1 MSSPKNVTL
10 GEYIYTNIDSNEY
23 LQEIY
28 RCILIN
34 YSAKLFDDATIK
46 KTTFNL
52 DHALRFADV
61 LSKSSD
67 TPNSEKHKTWAQEI
81 VALLNFLYVI
91 LLFALFYFIISFS
104 RRFVKRVY
112 HFFKRYWGFYHITK
126 YCTYNCCQQTVA
138 SKVV

>member
-61 LSKSSD
+61 LSKSSG

-81 VALLNFLYVI
+81 VALLNFLYPNNAKVKAYATKTI
-91 LLFALFYFIISFS
+91 KIIVLNRLNFIFLSLLKIFIISPVNQHLALTFP
-104 RRFVKRVY
+104 
-112 HFFKRYWGFYHITK
+112 
-126 YCTYNCCQQTVA
+126 
-138 SKVV
+138 